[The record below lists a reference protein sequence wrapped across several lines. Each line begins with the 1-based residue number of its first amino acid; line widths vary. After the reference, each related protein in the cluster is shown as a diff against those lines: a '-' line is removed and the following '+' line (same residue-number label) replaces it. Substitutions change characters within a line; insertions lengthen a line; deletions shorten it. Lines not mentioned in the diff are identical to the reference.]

1 MKSFEVG
8 LTWFFC
14 FVGWMDG
21 WMEEVIRFGE
31 GVGEGLGI

>member
-14 FVGWMDG
+14 FVG